1 MNRGLPFQLA
11 KRRAAM
17 TAKRSG
23 AAVGGRDP
31 GAAATSRTGKA
42 TDCRYKDYDGNLCV
56 SITAV
61 PITKL
66 FARGGR
72 GEVEDMCYEGLRA
85 EAYVN

>member
-1 MNRGLPFQLA
+1 MAA
-11 KRRAAM
+11 K
-17 TAKRSG
+17 KRSG
-23 AAVGGRDP
+23 ASVGGRDP

-66 FARGGR
+66 FARGGGGKWR
-72 GEVEDMCYEGLRA
+72 TCATRDYEPRPM
-85 EAYVN
+85 